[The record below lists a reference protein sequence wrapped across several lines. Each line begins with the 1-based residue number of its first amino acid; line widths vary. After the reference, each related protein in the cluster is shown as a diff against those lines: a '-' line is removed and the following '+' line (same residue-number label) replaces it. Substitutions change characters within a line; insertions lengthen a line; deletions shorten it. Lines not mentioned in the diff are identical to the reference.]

1 MFIDEEK
8 FISECINLIVDE
20 NVKEILVLVGWMN
33 PLTIMKLEILVV
45 KIVSQKEGHELLF
58 ENCVDDYHEYG
69 GPIGEWM
76 NIDEFFD
83 QLGLVTELCTK
94 YKYKTHTHS

>member
-58 ENCVDDYHEYG
+58 ENCVVD
-69 GPIGEWM
+69 
-76 NIDEFFD
+76 
-83 QLGLVTELCTK
+83 
-94 YKYKTHTHS
+94 